1 MDCFGAVHSTSS
13 TVGDVMVLLSL
24 ESENGAIL
32 TYRLSKAQITVGS
45 SSRNDVVIKSP
56 GVADRHL
63 SIGRSGEVFTFVT
76 VDRQTVVL
84 NGERR
89 SRGVLNPGDRLRFG
103 GATLVFRGADAI
115 GMEAVEEAPSSASPP
130 AAALRP
136 AESFVLRNDPAGYA
150 EYRRRIIELLYEPR
164 FESLQQ
170 TVAVIHEA
178 LPSIDLAVIEL
189 GVGGETVA
197 LTSVWTGE
205 LPKIDAGRLADL
217 RGAGRVAV
225 QSDAKGESV
234 LLPVLDEQGEIAA
247 LLAARPAGALGD
259 EGLVWLGEVAR
270 LLTVCWRRIGRPTA
284 PMAGWETEAA
294 SKLDTLLPGSSQAIQ
309 VLRAGVLAAAFGG
322 EPVLICGA
330 PGVGK
335 TEVARFLTRI
345 GPASG
350 RPVEVV
356 ECQGVEANTIREELF
371 GPGGH
376 PSFGADAKGAV
387 GRCRGGVLVL
397 RHADALPAG
406 LQSELASVI
415 AAQQRQAITAFSLR
429 WVATCGEDPLAL
441 VQQGKLAM
449 PFFVVFSSRMLRV
462 PRLSERREDL
472 PRLIAS
478 LIRTVAQSQGKN
490 VRGISLECL
499 NSLLAQN
506 FSGEMAE
513 LVLEIGRLVT
523 ATPDGEMVR
532 SEHFLGADVRGE
544 DPGSETVEDHAAV
557 LASDDLKQVV
567 GRVERLLI
575 DRVMRRV
582 KGNQS
587 KGARTLNI
595 SRGALIAKLKEY
607 QIPDYR
613 FLRRR
618 RK

>member
-1 MDCFGAVHSTSS
+1 
-13 TVGDVMVLLSL
+13 MVLLSL

-32 TYRLSKAQITVGS
+32 TYRLSKVQITVGS

-89 SRGVLNPGDRLRFG
+89 SRGVLNPGDRLRIG
-103 GATLVFRGADAI
+103 GATLVFRGADAV
-115 GMEAVEEAPSSASPP
+115 GMEAVDE
-130 AAALRP
+130 AAAHPVPTVPAPRETTDTLALR
-136 AESFVLRNDPAGYA
+136 SDPAGYA
-150 EYRRRIIELLYEPR
+150 EYRRRIVDVLREPR

-170 TVAVIHEA
+170 TVAVIREA
-178 LPSIDLAVIEL
+178 LPGLELAVIEVAE
-189 GVGGETVA
+189 GTEPVA

-205 LPKIDAGRLADL
+205 LPKVAPDRLSELRAAGRF
-217 RGAGRVAV
+217 AV
-225 QSDAKGESV
+225 QSDAKGGTV
-234 LLPVLDEQGEIAA
+234 LLPILDEQGEVVAV
-247 LLAARPAGALGD
+247 LAARPAGAVGD
-259 EGLVWLGEVAR
+259 EGLLLLGEVGR
-270 LLTVCWRRIGRPTA
+270 LLTVTWRRIGRPNA
-284 PMAGWETEAA
+284 PVAGWESAAA
-294 SKLDTLLPGSSQAIQ
+294 SALDTLLPGSSQAIQ
-309 VLRAGVLAAAFGG
+309 VLRAGVLAAAYGG

-330 PGVGK
+330 SGVGK
-335 TEVARFLTRI
+335 TEVARILTRV
-345 GPASG
+345 GPTAG

-356 ECQGVEANTIREELF
+356 ECKGLDADAVRKELF
-371 GPGGH
+371 GPAGH
-376 PSFGADAKGAV
+376 PSFGPEVKGAV

-397 RHADALPAG
+397 RHADTLPAA
-406 LQSELASVI
+406 LQSELAGVI
-415 AAQQRQAITAFSLR
+415 AAQQRQTITALSLR

-449 PFFVVFSSRMLRV
+449 PLFMVFSSRMLRV

-478 LIRTVAQSQGKN
+478 LIRTVAQAQEKS

-532 SEHFLGADVRGE
+532 SEHFLGGGARAE
-544 DPGSETVEDHAAV
+544 DGGAETVEDPSGV

-567 GRVERLLI
+567 ERVERLLI
-575 DRVMRRV
+575 ERVMRRA

-607 QIPDYR
+607 QVPDYR
-613 FLRRR
+613 FLRRK

>member
-1 MDCFGAVHSTSS
+1 
-13 TVGDVMVLLSL
+13 MVLLSL

-32 TYRLSKAQITVGS
+32 TYRLSKVQITVGS

-89 SRGVLNPGDRLRFG
+89 SRGVLNPGDRLRIG
-103 GATLVFRGADAI
+103 GATLVFRGADAV
-115 GMEAVEEAPSSASPP
+115 GMEAVEETPAGPALP
-130 AAALRP
+130 AAAPREA
-136 AESFVLRNDPAGYA
+136 AESFVLRSDPAGYA
-150 EYRRRIIELLYEPR
+150 EYRRRIVELLREPR

-170 TVAVIHEA
+170 TVAVIREA
-178 LPSIDLAVIEL
+178 LPSLELAVIEL
-189 GVGGETVA
+189 GVGGETLA

-217 RGAGRVAV
+217 RIAGRLAV
-225 QSDAKGESV
+225 QSDAKGGSV
-234 LLPVLDEQGEIAA
+234 LLPVLDDQGEVVAI
-247 LLAARPAGALGD
+247 LAARPAGALGD
-259 EGLVWLGEVAR
+259 EGLLWLGEVAR
-270 LLTVCWRRIGRPTA
+270 LLTVCWRRIGRPSA
-284 PMAGWETEAA
+284 PTTGWETEAA
-294 SKLDTLLPGSSQAIQ
+294 SRLDTLLPGSSQAIQ

-330 PGVGK
+330 SGVGK
-335 TEVARFLTRI
+335 TEVARILTRI

-356 ECQGVEANTIREELF
+356 ECRGVEADAIRKELF
-371 GPGGH
+371 GAGGH
-376 PSFGADAKGAV
+376 PSFGPEAKGAV

-397 RHADALPAG
+397 RHADALPAA

-415 AAQQRQAITAFSLR
+415 AAQQHQAITAFSLR

-449 PFFVVFSSRMLRV
+449 PFFMVFSSRMLRV

-478 LIRTVAQSQGKN
+478 LIRTVSQSQEKN

-506 FSGEMAE
+506 FGGEMAE

-532 SEHFLGADVRGE
+532 SEHFLGGGGRGE
-544 DPGSETVEDHAAV
+544 EAGAESVEDQSGV
-557 LASDDLKQVV
+557 LASDDLKLVV
-567 GRVERLLI
+567 ERVERLLI

-607 QIPDYR
+607 QVPDYR
-613 FLRRR
+613 FLRRK

>member
-1 MDCFGAVHSTSS
+1 
-13 TVGDVMVLLSL
+13 MVLLSL

-32 TYRLSKAQITVGS
+32 TYRLSKPQITVGS

-63 SIGRSGEVFTFVT
+63 SIARSGEVFTFVT

-89 SRGVLNPGDRLRFG
+89 SRGVLNPGDRLRLG
-103 GATLVFRGADAI
+103 GATLVFRGADAV
-115 GMEAVEEAPSSASPP
+115 GMEAVEEIP
-130 AAALRP
+130 AAPAPVPRET
-136 AESFVLRNDPAGYA
+136 AESFALRNDPAGYA
-150 EYRRRIIELLYEPR
+150 DYRRRVVELLREPR

-170 TVAVIHEA
+170 TVAVIREA
-178 LPSIDLAVIEL
+178 LPSLELAVLEL
-189 GVGGETVA
+189 RPDGEPLA
-197 LTSVWTGE
+197 LTSVWAGE
-205 LPKIDAGRLADL
+205 LPRLPEGRLHDL
-217 RGAGRVAV
+217 RGAGRVGV
-225 QSDAKGESV
+225 LSDAKGGSV
-234 LLPVLDEQGEIAA
+234 LLPILDEQGEVVAI
-247 LLAARPAGALGD
+247 LAARPAGALGD
-259 EGLVWLGEVAR
+259 EGLLWLGEVAR
-270 LLTVCWRRIGRPTA
+270 LLTVCWRRIGRPGT
-284 PMAGWETEAA
+284 PGAGWETEAA
-294 SKLDTLLPGSSQAIQ
+294 SRLDALLPGSSQAIQ
-309 VLRAGVLAAAFGG
+309 VLRAGVLAAAFGS

-335 TEVARFLTRI
+335 TEVARILSRI
-345 GPASG
+345 GPGSG

-356 ECQGVEANTIREELF
+356 ECRGVEADAVRKELF

-376 PSFGADAKGAV
+376 PSLGPEAKGAV
-387 GRCRGGVLVL
+387 GRCRGGMLVL
-397 RHADALPAG
+397 RHADALPAA

-415 AAQQRQAITAFSLR
+415 AAQRHQSLTAFSLR

-441 VQQGKLAM
+441 VQQGRLAM
-449 PFFVVFSSRMLRV
+449 PFFMAFSSRMLRV

-478 LIRTVAQSQGKN
+478 LIRSVSQAQERN

-532 SEHFLGADVRGE
+532 SEHCLGRGGSGE
-544 DPGSETVEDHAAV
+544 EVEAEPAVDPSGV
-557 LASDDLKQVV
+557 LASDDLKAVV
-567 GRVERLLI
+567 ERVERMLI
-575 DRVMRRV
+575 DRVMRRA

-587 KGARTLNI
+587 KGARILNI

-613 FLRRR
+613 FLRRKHR
-618 RK
+618 